1 MTVTGFAPFTNAT
14 LTFQV
19 AGGVTVDPRTGNVIE
34 STTAEVYNAFLK
46 QKRPP
51 DYLNLSGVDRQIVY
65 LEGKLVSPQ
74 TFSSS
79 VVPGMPAAATF
90 QSLTGEF
97 ELLPDESLL
106 PDYRASLFT
115 PVRGLFRI
123 VGQG

>member
-1 MTVTGFAPFTNAT
+1 MTGFAPFTNTT

-19 AGGVTVDPRTGNVIE
+19 ATGVTVDPRTGNVIE
-34 STTAEVYNAFLK
+34 STTAQVYSACLK

-51 DYLNLSGVDRQIVY
+51 EYLGLAGIDRQTIY

-74 TFSSS
+74 VFSSG
-79 VVPGMPAAATF
+79 VVPGMSAAASF

-106 PDYRASLFT
+106 PDYRADLFAS
-115 PVRGLFRI
+115 VRGLFRI